1 MANPI
6 NPLTTIQFSGT
17 VTATSTSKFVD
28 KYSKFLQFNL
38 AAFAGIWA
46 DIVVDTTPIALT
58 VVGAAALNFIFVSNN
73 DPAANLTL
81 TLTNQETSTVILN
94 PGGMYL
100 VAGAQVT
107 VLKISGGHPN
117 QAVSYMLA
125 G

>member
-58 VVGAAALNFIFVSNN
+58 VVGAAALNFIFVYNN
-73 DPAANLTL
+73 DPAENLTL

-100 VAGAQVT
+100 VMGAQVT
-107 VLKISGGHPN
+107 VLKVAGGHRN